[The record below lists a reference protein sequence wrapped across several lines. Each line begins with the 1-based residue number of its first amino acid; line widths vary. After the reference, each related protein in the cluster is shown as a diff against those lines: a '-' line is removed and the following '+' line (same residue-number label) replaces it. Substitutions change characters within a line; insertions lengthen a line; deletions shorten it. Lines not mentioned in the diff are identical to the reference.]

1 MTLEKPIYFRRT
13 FWLLLVCTLLFL
25 VAAFFILYT
34 MHDRQQQLTEA
45 AREDALWA
53 SYQLDR
59 ENLKLSA
66 LLTQYAVNPSTA
78 NWQHLELRFEI
89 LYSRIQLLQRGEI
102 GRLFGY
108 EAGDLA
114 PFHREAIDIILS
126 MDDYFEQGAMVVQE
140 NIDEI
145 VMLSDRLAQVSERLV
160 VDMKGLSA
168 LRINE
173 ERTEQRQMYGYV
185 TLLIVLITLTMGIL
199 ILLLLRHM
207 AFASQ
212 ARIQAESMAE
222 ELSVAVIKA
231 EQASQAK
238 SEFLAMMSHEVRTP
252 MNGVLGMA
260 RLLVETDLNTE
271 QRQMVNTLY
280 ASANALLSILDDIL
294 DFSKLEAG
302 RAELD
307 QCVFDLRALSQE
319 VVGLFQ
325 ASAQTKGLRLELEI
339 SSSLPA
345 ELEADPGRLRQ
356 VLLNLVGNAVKFT
369 DQGSVHVR
377 LSMPA
382 DNRLQCCVEDTG
394 IGMAPEILDKLFIPF
409 SQADLSI
416 TRRYGGTGLGL
427 VICKRIIELMQGE
440 IRVESEPGQGS
451 RFYFEVPV
459 RVAEKT
465 DTDEPASDPVV
476 DLAVDRVT
484 PSDAT
489 PVAVTASP
497 VVSSGMPASRIL
509 LVEDNKVNQMVAVGL
524 LKKLGYSCVIAN
536 HGEEAL
542 EQLQHSHFDLVLM
555 DMQMPV
561 MDGITAARR
570 IRALDTA
577 ISEVPIVAVTAN
589 VMPEDRQK
597 CFDAGMNDFLSK
609 PFNKEDLAQK
619 IERWLGTPLADS
631 DSVH

>member
-25 VAAFFILYT
+25 VAAFFILFT

-66 LLTQYAVNPSTA
+66 LLTQYAVNPSIA
-78 NWQHLELRFEI
+78 NWQSLELRFEI

-102 GRLFGY
+102 GQLFGQ
-108 EAGDLA
+108 EAGDLT
-114 PFHREAIDIILS
+114 PFYHEAIDIILA
-126 MDDYFEQGAMVVQE
+126 MDSFFEQGGSVVQD
-140 NIDEI
+140 NIAE
-145 VMLSDRLAQVSERLV
+145 LSRLSERLAQVSERLV

-173 ERTEQRQMYGYV
+173 ERAEQRQMYRYV
-185 TLLIVLITLTMGIL
+185 TLLIILITLTMGIL

-222 ELSVAVIKA
+222 ELGIAVVKA

-271 QRQMVNTLY
+271 QRHMVHTLY
-280 ASANALLSILDDIL
+280 SSANALLSILDDIL

-307 QCVFDLRALSQE
+307 RCAFDLQVLSQE

-325 ASAQTKGLRLELEI
+325 ATAQTKGLKLELEM
-339 SSSLPA
+339 SCSLPVV
-345 ELEADPGRLRQ
+345 LEADPGRLRQ

-377 LSMPA
+377 LSMPVE
-382 DNRLQCCVEDTG
+382 NRLQCCVEDTG
-394 IGMAPEILDKLFIPF
+394 IGMAPEMLEKLFIPF

-427 VICKRIIELMQGE
+427 VICKRIIELMQGD
-440 IRVESEPGQGS
+440 IRVESQPGQGS
-451 RFYFEVPV
+451 RFYFDIPVKIVETSAAVEPVANNSILSDRLPEISVP
-459 RVAEKT
+459 
-465 DTDEPASDPVV
+465 EPME
-476 DLAVDRVT
+476 
-484 PSDAT
+484 PSDKT
-489 PVAVTASP
+489 
-497 VVSSGMPASRIL
+497 ASRIL

-570 IRALDTA
+570 IREMDSAV
-577 ISEVPIVAVTAN
+577 SKVPIVAVTAN

-597 CFDAGMNDFLSK
+597 CLDAGMNDFLSK

-619 IERWLGTPLADS
+619 IERWLGA
-631 DSVH
+631 V